1 MPFRMPN
8 LDEIELGW
16 LIARLIAS
24 FGLIALGLGISRGMR
39 SVLARVFDSP
49 QRRYRGARVVGRI
62 VALFVFIGLILIWAP
77 VQREVLA
84 VVTVFATALV
94 IGLKEMF
101 LSMVGWVHILLR
113 SPYRMG
119 DRIDING
126 VRGDVV
132 DITLLSTKVV
142 EVGAWVGGDQSTG
155 RLVSFPNNW
164 LFAHSVR
171 NDTHGFGFIWNE
183 LTFTLTFDSD
193 WHAAQDLLEALAQEM
208 APAVETQARRALDRL
223 STDVLIRYSVLTPFV
238 YVRVAPKG
246 IALTLRY
253 LVEARKRRGSEH
265 ALTISF
271 LDAIRGRDDV
281 KLAET

>member
-1 MPFRMPN
+1 MPN

-16 LIARLIAS
+16 LIVRVIATLVLVS
-24 FGLIALGLGISRGMR
+24 LGLGISRGMR
-39 SVLARVFDSP
+39 SVLGRVFDSP
-49 QRRYRGARVVGRI
+49 QRRYRGARFVGRA
-62 VALFVFIGLILIWAP
+62 VALSVLIGLILIWAP

-101 LSMVGWVHILLR
+101 LSVAGWVHILLR
-113 SPYRMG
+113 APYRIG
-119 DRIDING
+119 DRIDINN

-142 EVGAWVGGDQSTG
+142 EVGAWAGGDQSTG
-155 RLVSFPNNW
+155 RLISFPNNW
-164 LFAHSVR
+164 LFAHSIR

-193 WHAAQDLLEALAQEM
+193 WHAAQDLLDELAQQM
-208 APAVETQARRALDRL
+208 APAVETQARRALDRMA
-223 STDVLIRYSVLTPFV
+223 TDVLIRYTVLTPFV
-238 YVRVAPKG
+238 YVKVAPKG

-271 LDAIRGRDDV
+271 LEAIQDRADL